1 MEVLII
7 ILFLFFILW
16 PVIKLLLKLINWIF
30 KVIIN
35 IINSFINTNPLSFYC
50 KKCNTGYKFNIG
62 CICPICGKNMK
73 IISTKDRKKI
83 NKIKKKNSNTLKQN
97 TKTNNEQNREQSKT
111 NIIKNEKNKVFIENS
126 ITKKNTIKNDRIIKN
141 TSIKDKSK
149 EEIGR
154 YLKSNNI
161 LYEIPNMLIYD
172 YSDDSSTILLNLLCQ
187 KNSNYN
193 LKFIIL
199 DTLKLTFLD
208 FKNYSHLFCPINTDF
223 DKANIILK
231 NISTE
236 IEKRSALLEE
246 YNCKNIRDFNKLCI
260 ETSSLEEIPYLYIV
274 INDLINFSRNKET
287 SDIIN
292 NLVLKGKIVGINL
305 IMFSKVEKKYL
316 NFKIID
322 NYVEKFTI
330 DEIIKKIETLFNDLS
345 DINENNNK
353 ELEYTSLD
361 FLHKDNKTDVY
372 DNDLE
377 IENEYEYDD
386 PLYNDIVDFAIEF
399 GKISASLI
407 QRKYRISYNR
417 AARIIDLLEER
428 GIIGPQDGSKPRE
441 VLVNKTTNS
450 T

>member
-1 MEVLII
+1 MI
-7 ILFLFFILW
+7 ILLVYIMLLPIYIIFYSFKFLY
-16 PVIKLLLKLINWIF
+16 WI
-30 KVIIN
+30 VIN
-35 IINSFINTNPLSFYC
+35 IIDLIIKL
-50 KKCNTGYKFNIG
+50 YKYFN
-62 CICPICGKNMK
+62 
-73 IISTKDRKKI
+73 KDRSKRNTQKQTLSI
-83 NKIKKKNSNTLKQN
+83 DTESNTIR
-97 TKTNNEQNREQSKT
+97 NEANEK
-111 NIIKNEKNKVFIENS
+111 NIIKKEGIKAVEVRES
-126 ITKKNTIKNDRIIKN
+126 ETIRKI
-141 TSIKDKSK
+141 SIKDKSK

-172 YSDDSSTILLNLLCQ
+172 YSDDSPTILLNLLCQ

-208 FKNYSHLFCPINTDF
+208 FKNYSHLLCSINTDF

-292 NLVLKGKIVGINL
+292 SLVLKGKIVGINL

-330 DEIIKKIETLFNDLS
+330 DEIIKNIETLFNDLS

-361 FLHKDNKTDVY
+361 FSHKDNKIDVY
-372 DNDLE
+372 DSDLE
-377 IENEYEYDD
+377 IENEYDE
-386 PLYNDIVDFAIEF
+386 PLYNDIVDFAIES

-407 QRKYRISYNR
+407 QRQFRIGYNR
-417 AARIIDLLEER
+417 ATRIIYLLEEK
-428 GIIGPQDGSKPRE
+428 GIIGSQKGSKPRE
-441 VLVNKTTNS
+441 VLVKKTINNP
-450 T
+450 